1 MKGEKTTLDDLLVD
15 EEELSE
21 ELISSLLEKYI
32 RIGKQSGELLPEPSF
47 QELST
52 KQKTA
57 VTLLTQRAK
66 HKLDVAESEW
76 LSPSEISSLSGVKKG
91 TIYPVVRTLEEEG
104 IAENEDGSYRI
115 PGHGVRKVQQLI
127 EEGDDE

>member
-1 MKGEKTTLDDLLVD
+1 MNGEETTLDDLLVD

-21 ELISSLLEKYI
+21 ELLSTLLEKYV

-76 LSPSEISSLSGVKKG
+76 LSPSEISALSGVKKG
-91 TIYPVVRTLEEEG
+91 TIYPIVRTLEEEG
-104 IAENEDGSYRI
+104 IAESDDGSYRI

>member
-1 MKGEKTTLDDLLVD
+1 MESKETTLNDLVID
-15 EEELSE
+15 EEERNK
-21 ELISSLLEKYI
+21 ELLTSLLEKHV

-66 HKLDVAESEW
+66 QKLDISKSEW
-76 LSPSEISSLSGVKKG
+76 LSPSEISAQSGVKKG
-91 TIYPVVRTLEEEG
+91 TVYPIVRTLEEEG
-104 IAENEDGSYRI
+104 IAENEDGNYRI

-127 EEGDDE
+127 KGDDQE